1 MKLYD
6 TNKKIYFVYMNN
18 FHVLKDYFNS
28 LNLFHYYINIDDI
41 NKYFNHKDIFVFGQM
56 WLSEQYEGFYK
67 NTNIFFLN
75 VEKLSENSRLEHIL
89 THIKHNMSIIDYSYS
104 NLLILQ
110 NKIKEYKINYNNNLL
125 FLPYQYNSIEN
136 FIIENNTNDY
146 EYDVGIINAYI
157 SNDDSN
163 SDSIV
168 YKRNIIWEKIQQQ
181 NWKYVNIMGWGEERD
196 KIIHNCKIII
206 NVHNFDVFNIFEHIR
221 CDRMIFANKIIISD
235 KSFFQDY
242 LDIKDY
248 VIWEEFDKIIDTTQ
262 YILNNFDKYATKKNF
277 IQIINNRKKQYKN
290 TVDKILEYSSS
301 KSYYTS

>member
-1 MKLYD
+1 
-6 TNKKIYFVYMNN
+6 
-18 FHVLKDYFNS
+18 
-28 LNLFHYYINIDDI
+28 
-41 NKYFNHKDIFVFGQM
+41 
-56 WLSEQYEGFYK
+56 
-67 NTNIFFLN
+67 
-75 VEKLSENSRLEHIL
+75 
-89 THIKHNMSIIDYSYS
+89 MSIIDYSYS

-125 FLPYQYNSIEN
+125 LLPYQYNSIEN
-136 FIIENNTNDY
+136 FIIENNTNHYD
-146 EYDVGIINAYI
+146 YDVGIINAYI
-157 SNDDSN
+157 SKDDSN
-163 SDSIV
+163 SESIL

-181 NWKYVNIMGWGEERD
+181 NWNYINIMGWGEERD
-196 KIIHNCKIII
+196 KIIQNCKIII

-262 YILNNFDKYATKKNF
+262 YILDNFDKYAIKKNF

-290 TVDKILEYSSS
+290 TTRNKYI
-301 KSYYTS
+301 